1 MERDHPTALYKYKD
15 ISGDGIEHVECML
28 RDNKVWFASALSFND
43 PFDCRCFFDVCNTRK
58 KIVSRKAMFLIER
71 RGYSQSD
78 AIAEAESEIP
88 SDEDA
93 VERWQ
98 TEQIEANSCRTAN
111 SGMLCLTPIC
121 DNFLMWTHYAGSHRG
136 ICIRFRVRDVH
147 AEAHL
152 DFIATAQPVEYVHRC
167 PRINFVSDDS
177 VDIVRKA
184 FFTKANRFRYECE
197 WRIVY
202 YDQGEGLKPIPQ
214 GIVDAVILGCQIN
227 PTDAERVINACT
239 AYDGD
244 VEIIRSK
251 LDPETYG
258 LSMELEKT
266 V

>member
-1 MERDHPTALYKYKD
+1 MECDQPTALYKYMD
-15 ISGDGIEHVECML
+15 ISCHRIERVECML
-28 RDNKVWFASALSFND
+28 RDNKVWFASPLTFND
-43 PFDCRCFFDVCNTRK
+43 PFDCRCFFDVRNTREE
-58 KIVSRKAMFLIER
+58 IVSRKARFLIER
-71 RGYSQSD
+71 KGYSQSD
-78 AIAEAESEIP
+78 ALAEAESEIP

-98 TEQIEANSCRTAN
+98 TEQIEANSRRTAN

-121 DNFLMWTHYAGSHRG
+121 DNFLMWTHYAGYHRG
-136 ICIRFRVRDVH
+136 ICIRFCARDVH

-152 DFIATAQPVEYVHRC
+152 DFIGTAQAVEYVDHC
-167 PRINFVSDDS
+167 PRINFVRDDS

-184 FFTKANRFRYECE
+184 FFNKANRFHYERE

-202 YDQGEGLKPIPQ
+202 YDKGEGLKPIPE
-214 GIVDAVILGCQIN
+214 GIIDAVILGCQID

-239 AYDGD
+239 AYNGD
-244 VEIIRSK
+244 VEIVRSK
-251 LDPETYG
+251 LDPESYS